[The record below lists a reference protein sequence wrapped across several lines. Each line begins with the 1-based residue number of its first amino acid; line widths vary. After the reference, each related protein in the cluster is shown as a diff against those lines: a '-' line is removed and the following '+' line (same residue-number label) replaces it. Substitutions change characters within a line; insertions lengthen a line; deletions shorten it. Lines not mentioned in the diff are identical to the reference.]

1 MRLSYRGATA
11 RSGAD
16 AVLRHQ
22 LGERQMRNELG
33 GPIVTLRRVD
43 LFFTAGALLI
53 IVVGLLA

>member
-1 MRLSYRGATA
+1 
-11 RSGAD
+11 
-16 AVLRHQ
+16 VLRHQ
-22 LGERQMRNELG
+22 HGERQMRNELG